1 MKGANNTMFNFL
13 RRCKAQDVYEIPE
26 PHQELKLSVRERALN
41 VFSEIEGLDDIKEMM
56 LRALESSE
64 RAHTLLIGPP
74 ACAKSLFM
82 LEIESGM
89 QSEVYYTEG
98 ASTTKAGLQRFIAEN
113 PHKEI
118 IIIDEIDKMPIQH
131 QEGLLT
137 MMERGEF
144 TSTKVRNTQTV
155 KANLVIFATSNS
167 TERLSKPLLS
177 RFTIFEIPE
186 YTYEEFETIA
196 VRVIKK
202 LPQNDVIQI
211 ASSVWKTGSRDIR
224 DVLKIAKLCN
234 SRDSEEDIA
243 RLISIHQKYRKTGKE
258 YN

>member
-1 MKGANNTMFNFL
+1 MFDFL
-13 RRCKAQDVYEIPE
+13 KKNKPQDLHIISE
-26 PHQELKLSVRERALN
+26 PQQELKLSVRQRALN
-41 VFSEIEGLDDIKEMM
+41 TFSNIEGLDDIKEMM

-82 LEIESGM
+82 LEIGEGMHYES
-89 QSEVYYTEG
+89 YFTEG
-98 ASTTKAGLQRFIAEN
+98 AATTKAGLQKFIAEN

-118 IIIDEIDKMPIQH
+118 IIIDEIDKMPIEH

-155 KANLVIFATSNS
+155 KANMVIFATSNS

-177 RFTIFEIPE
+177 RFTVYEIPE
-186 YTYEEFETIA
+186 HTYEEFEAISF
-196 VRVIKK
+196 RIINK
-202 LPQNDVIQI
+202 LPQNTIIQI

-234 SRDSEEDIA
+234 PTDTEEDIN
-243 RLISIHQKYRKTGKE
+243 RLISIHQKYHKTGRE

>member
-1 MKGANNTMFNFL
+1 MIIRMFSFL
-13 RRCKAQDVYEIPE
+13 KRHKPVYEIPE
-26 PHQELKLSVRERALN
+26 QQLTVRERALR
-41 VFSEIEGLDDIKEMM
+41 VFSKIEGLDDIKEMM

-64 RAHTLLIGPP
+64 RAHTLLTGPP
-74 ACAKSLFM
+74 ASAKSMFM
-82 LEIESGM
+82 LEIEKYM
-89 QSEVYYTEG
+89 QSKVYFAEG
-98 ASTTKAGLQRFIAEN
+98 AFTTKAGLQKFISEN

-118 IIIDEIDKMPIQH
+118 IIIDEIDKMAMKD

-144 TSTKVRNTQTV
+144 VSTKVRNTKTV
-155 KANLVIFATSNS
+155 KANVVIFATSNT

-186 YTYEEFETIA
+186 YTYEQFEAISI
-196 VRVIKK
+196 RIIKK
-202 LPQNDVIQI
+202 LHQNAVIQI

-224 DVLKIAKLCN
+224 DVLKTSKLCN
-234 SRDSEEDIA
+234 SADTEQDIT
-243 RLISIHQKYRKTGKE
+243 RLISIHQKYRKTGND